1 MSEYIGSSIALIS
14 KSDIKYIGTL
24 HEINSESHTVAL
36 ESVTSYGTEGRK
48 GNPAEEIAGSEHVYE
63 YIVFRGS
70 DVKELN
76 IVAPPGDA
84 AQENRRPAV
93 PDDPAILG
101 SARPVPPPQQHQQ
114 YQQIPPQHQQNQF
127 RGPPPPPFQQQQ
139 HFGYPLPN
147 QFQQQPRFQGPG
159 GPHGFPGAPGA
170 VPGYGMGPPPP
181 GYGGMGYGPP
191 GPGFPGP
198 PGHFSPDQQMSVGP
212 PGQQQMSQQRPLPN
226 MQQGPPQQQH
236 QQPTGGKQGTPQPG
250 AQQIAK
256 PPGLQPPQN
265 QRPIE
270 MSGTPAPSSVAAPT
284 PAGPPP
290 PMDPKPTDAAATAT
304 AAPPAAVAPA
314 AKPVPKANSR
324 VALPLPSPHV
334 LAAKPPQRPAQVPQ
348 PAQAQQVPPV
358 QAPTTLP
365 RSVQDATQAATQA
378 VAAAMAKLGA
388 TNTSQ
393 QGAVDNLTQKVN
405 QMRVQGGPHEQPN
418 RGRGRGRGG
427 QGQRGGRRESQPQAI
442 EVPKEDYDFES
453 ANAKFSKEGMA
464 KEHTAAGSAMDS
476 PLPGG
481 QNGDAKPM
489 GNGHG
494 REDDEDVAIPG
505 ASADKLYN
513 KKSSFFDDISSD
525 LKDRTEAAASGG
537 HYVDGRAMRR
547 EERSRNMETFGQ
559 GSVDGGGGYRGSF
572 RGRGRGRG
580 FGRGGE
586 RGFSGRGGPEGRGA
600 GTRGRGRGELGVQ
613 TTAPV

>member
-1 MSEYIGSSIALIS
+1 
-14 KSDIKYIGTL
+14 
-24 HEINSESHTVAL
+24 
-36 ESVTSYGTEGRK
+36 
-48 GNPAEEIAGSEHVYE
+48 
-63 YIVFRGS
+63 
-70 DVKELN
+70 
-76 IVAPPGDA
+76 
-84 AQENRRPAV
+84 
-93 PDDPAILG
+93 
-101 SARPVPPPQQHQQ
+101 
-114 YQQIPPQHQQNQF
+114 
-127 RGPPPPPFQQQQ
+127 
-139 HFGYPLPN
+139 
-147 QFQQQPRFQGPG
+147 
-159 GPHGFPGAPGA
+159 
-170 VPGYGMGPPPP
+170 
-181 GYGGMGYGPP
+181 MGYGPP

-198 PGHFSPDQQMSVGP
+198 PGHFSPDQQMPIGP
-212 PGQQQMSQQRPLPN
+212 PGQQQMGQQRPPPN
-226 MQQGPPQQQH
+226 MQQGSPQQH
-236 QQPTGGKQGTPQPG
+236 LPSTGGKQGTPQPG

-270 MSGTPAPSSVAAPT
+270 MSGTPAPSSVTAPT

-290 PMDPKPTDAAATAT
+290 PMDSKPTAT
-304 AAPPAAVAPA
+304 AAAASTPAVVAPA
-314 AKPVPKANSR
+314 VKPVPKANSR
-324 VALPLPSPHV
+324 VALPLPSPHA
-334 LAAKPPQRPAQVPQ
+334 LAAKPSQRPAQAPK
-348 PAQAQQVPPV
+348 PAQAQQVPPA
-358 QAPTTLP
+358 QGPPTLP

-388 TNTSQ
+388 TNTNQ
-393 QGAVDNLTQKVN
+393 QSAVDNLTQKVN
-405 QMRVQGGPHEQPN
+405 QMRVQGGPHELSN

-427 QGQRGGRRESQPQAI
+427 QGQRGGRRESQPKAM

-464 KEHTAAGSAMDS
+464 KEHTAAGSAMGS
-476 PLPGG
+476 PLSGG

-489 GNGHG
+489 DNGHG

-505 ASADKLYN
+505 AAADKLYN

-559 GSVDGGGGYRGSF
+559 GSVDGGVGYRGGF

-586 RGFSGRGGPEGRGA
+586 RGFSGRGGPEGRG
-600 GTRGRGRGELGVQ
+600 GGMQGRGRGDYGEQ
-613 TTAPV
+613 ATAPV